1 MKRNAKKYT
10 FTVLKATVALAL
22 LVIQVYPIF
31 YVVTSSMKTTD
42 DFRTLASY
50 ALPSSFNLDNY
61 IKVFTTSS
69 MLTYFKNT
77 IIITVG
83 VLLPLLLI
91 SFMAGFA
98 LSKIKFR
105 GNKFILEFLMLGLM
119 LPFQVA
125 LIPLFTIFNNLG
137 MLNTYPAVILPQ
149 IAFSLSYSIQLFYS
163 FSKFL
168 PDEIIEAA
176 IIDGCSPL
184 RTFIRI
190 VIPMS
195 TNSLLTVA
203 TMQGVFTWND
213 FINAYTFTKSTSM
226 KTVTL
231 GLNDFVGFMGTT
243 DWGATFAAIT
253 VTVLPTF
260 IFYFITSKSMLS
272 GLTAGAVK
280 E

>member
-1 MKRNAKKYT
+1 MSRIAKKRT
-10 FTVLKATVALAL
+10 FIVIKLIVAALL

-31 YVVTSSMKTTD
+31 YVITSSMKTTD
-42 DFRTLASY
+42 DFRQLASY
-50 ALPSSFNLDNY
+50 ALPSSINFDNY

-69 MLTYFKNT
+69 MPTYFKNSV
-77 IIITVG
+77 IITVG
-83 VLLPLLLI
+83 VLIPLLLI

-105 GNKFILEFLMLGLM
+105 GNKLVLEFLMLGLM

-137 MLNTYPAVILPQ
+137 ILNTYPAVILPQ

-176 IIDGCSPL
+176 IIDGCTPF
-184 RTFIRI
+184 RTFIQII
-190 VIPMS
+190 VPMS

-213 FINAYTFTKSTSM
+213 FINAYTFTRSTSM

-260 IFYFITSKSMLS
+260 LFYFFTSKYMMS